1 MSARRTLSKLGTKPS
16 STRLLAVC
24 PNGGLLNYPSNVEG
38 AKAIGLCEFD
48 EEAFRDLVI
57 TGAGAAG
64 PVTADA
70 KHERFAVT
78 QIADPP

>member
-16 STRLLAVC
+16 STRRLAVC
-24 PNGGLLNYPSNVEG
+24 PNGLLNYPSNVEG
-38 AKAIGLCEFD
+38 GKAIGLCEFD
-48 EEAFRDLVI
+48 EEAFRGLVI

-70 KHERFAVT
+70 GHQRFAVP

>member
-1 MSARRTLSKLGTKPS
+1 M
-16 STRLLAVC
+16 
-24 PNGGLLNYPSNVEG
+24 NYPSNVEG
-38 AKAIGLCEFD
+38 GKAIGLCEFD
-48 EEAFRDLVI
+48 EEAFRGLVI

-70 KHERFAVT
+70 GHQRFAVP